1 MHTRRKG
8 LLIAGAILAVFAL
21 LIGICAIL
29 HYSGCTGPEFK
40 IFGELSE
47 LNCFEGY
54 DTEEIGD
61 IAELVEGLDIKERNC
76 FEVDFKG
83 TKYNVYGYVFA
94 SEEDALSFAE
104 RYGDTDRSNR
114 ASYIINSGEK
124 ALMYTGGVMKA
135 RQFRQ
140 FLLEHLS
147 EKVDYLS

>member
-83 TKYNVYGYVFA
+83 TEFKVYGYVFA
-94 SEEDALSFAE
+94 SEQDARLFAD
-104 RYGDTDRSNR
+104 RFADTNR
-114 ASYIINSGEK
+114 TNGSSYVISSGEK

-140 FLLEHLS
+140 FLFEHLS